1 MQAVLPTVIK
11 AGQNVHSFPR
21 LGELLSN
28 MKLYPYMDKGV
39 ALDLDTCKE
48 PGFYGVMP
56 ERTSNIPSGYFR
68 YGILTVK
75 RNVLTGYIMQTYFP
89 VVNSI
94 SFEKKGIAVRGLS
107 EGSWTA
113 WNYIPYSL

>member
-1 MQAVLPTVIK
+1 MVRNGWLMV
-11 AGQNVHSFPR
+11 V

>member
-1 MQAVLPTVIK
+1 METAGHTVR
-11 AGQNVHSFPR
+11 VSVW
-21 LGELLSN
+21 LGGLLSN

-48 PGFYGVMP
+48 PGFYGVMS
-56 ERTSNIPSGYFR
+56 ERTSNIPSGYFS